1 MKHTTPE
8 THATVVQWFED
19 TFGHEPDE
27 RVAVRVQE
35 VMVKLAKAVASQKP
49 DDHVRRSAA
58 DVAIALYHWVAR
70 MNGNLDRR
78 AQAAMVMGMAKELV
92 PETDSIS
99 RAVLRAETKLLIAK
113 NMIADDMP
121 RTRVMQEVTAV
132 RVILEELVMRLGGNL
147 TEEVDA
153 QMAIARSHR
162 HDVASPAIHVAQC
175 VPSIAA
181 DLTI

>member
-1 MKHTTPE
+1 
-8 THATVVQWFED
+8 
-19 TFGHEPDE
+19 
-27 RVAVRVQE
+27 
-35 VMVKLAKAVASQKP
+35 
-49 DDHVRRSAA
+49 
-58 DVAIALYHWVAR
+58 
-70 MNGNLDRR
+70 
-78 AQAAMVMGMAKELV
+78 VMGMAKELV

-153 QMAIARSHR
+153 QMAITRSHR
-162 HDVASPAIHVAQC
+162 RDVASPSIHVAQC